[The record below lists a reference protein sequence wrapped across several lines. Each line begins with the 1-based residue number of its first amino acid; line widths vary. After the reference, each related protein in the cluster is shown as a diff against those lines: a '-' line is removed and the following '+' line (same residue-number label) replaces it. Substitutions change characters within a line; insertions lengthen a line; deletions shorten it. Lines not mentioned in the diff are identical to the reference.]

1 MKTTPTTTI
10 ICAFLITA
18 AAAIAVPGDR
28 TNLGFIERGSLVD
41 AFNELKGYAV
51 IDGSKTEDEKGYTI
65 SASAKKSGKTYR
77 VRAWVS
83 RDWTKG
89 RIISISPE

>member
-1 MKTTPTTTI
+1 MKTTAAM

-18 AAAIAVPGDR
+18 AAAFAIPGDR
-28 TNLGFIERGSLVD
+28 TNLGFINRGSLVD
-41 AFNELKGYAV
+41 AFNELKGYV
-51 IDGSKTEDEKGYTI
+51 VTDGYKTEDERGYTI
-65 SASAKKSGKTYR
+65 SASAKKDGRTYR

-89 RIISISPE
+89 RIISITLE

>member
-1 MKTTPTTTI
+1 MKITTAM

-18 AAAIAVPGDR
+18 AAAFAVPGDR
-28 TNLGFIERGSLVD
+28 TNLGFIERVSLVG
-41 AFNELKGYAV
+41 AFNELKGYV
-51 IDGSKTEDEKGYTI
+51 VTDGYKTEDERGYSI
-65 SASAKKSGKTYR
+65 SASAKKDGKTYR

-89 RIISISPE
+89 RIISIIPE